1 VICERPNCPEVH
13 MLWGRMVFNIFNV
26 FQGNN
31 NDAIKNIHN
40 NHASH
45 FIGVHCM
52 VHYTNLTM
60 QTLFELL
67 LGNHL
72 ENLLQT

>member
-1 VICERPNCPEVH
+1 MKRPNCLEIH
-13 MLWGRMVFNIFNV
+13 MLWGRMVFNVFNV
-26 FQGNN
+26 FRGNN
-31 NDAIKNIHN
+31 NDVTKKNHN
-40 NHASH
+40 NYAFH

-52 VHYTNLTM
+52 AHYTNLTM

-67 LGNHL
+67 LVNHL